1 LARLRVEAPC
11 RFAVM
16 PDFFADDIVVDGAA
30 LPVAEADL
38 PSDNFLLHLL
48 PDRQAMVMTVVK
60 TSEEDIHIAL
70 SGDGDNRVIRSSEL
84 RYGKDGRIWVAVLAG
99 PAIWHWQQVA
109 PEQAGH
115 IIPLNWQAP
124 FPAQWRADWQRE
136 GNLTDS
142 WEMLNERSDGRFTK
156 GGVFGEPDTIPSD
169 RERWNTVLGS
179 FKYPCWLDKN
189 RRGYL
194 QPLKNPAL
202 RFQGP
207 AIIYPANRA
216 PATAL
221 EAFTMVDIV
230 RNTLGVGPCEYVL
243 DLEGQRSQYRGRA
256 TCAVRDALNPIYS
269 KNQQKARRA
278 EIEKTLTDLM
288 LFVRHIRGRI
298 ESYVAFERETLAYLA
313 AQKQAQPELAEPLTQ
328 LENLARVIDAK
339 FAARKAAIKTPDD
352 AAKMVA
358 EFQQTVL
365 DYEGA
370 DALAKCKRFTDGWV
384 EIGGNQDELAGECRW
399 AVKML
404 RQKAGLLLATDPR
417 MAEVAREIRRRSQ
430 VVLRNPAAHES
441 ARH

>member
-1 LARLRVEAPC
+1 
-11 RFAVM
+11 
-16 PDFFADDIVVDGAA
+16 
-30 LPVAEADL
+30 
-38 PSDNFLLHLL
+38 
-48 PDRQAMVMTVVK
+48 
-60 TSEEDIHIAL
+60 
-70 SGDGDNRVIRSSEL
+70 
-84 RYGKDGRIWVAVLAG
+84 
-99 PAIWHWQQVA
+99 
-109 PEQAGH
+109 
-115 IIPLNWQAP
+115 
-124 FPAQWRADWQRE
+124 
-136 GNLTDS
+136 
-142 WEMLNERSDGRFTK
+142 
-156 GGVFGEPDTIPSD
+156 
-169 RERWNTVLGS
+169 
-179 FKYPCWLDKN
+179 
-189 RRGYL
+189 
-194 QPLKNPAL
+194 
-202 RFQGP
+202 
-207 AIIYPANRA
+207 
-216 PATAL
+216 
-221 EAFTMVDIV
+221 MVDIV

-313 AQKQAQPELAEPLTQ
+313 GQKQAHPELAEPLTQ

-352 AAKMVA
+352 AAKMVE